1 MGKSASSQSILENS
15 RGSLFVTAKSIK
27 NGLVVLL
34 DALGV
39 SQFNLE
45 ECKDFVRKRDEV
57 RRVASQSY
65 LLGLQNNNNNQ
76 LKLKNNL
83 KPTISAIFGDTL
95 LYAWDFDDRLP
106 SKPVALKFLALWLAH
121 ILWNGI
127 ERQILYRGAMSFG
140 EILIDKKSQTVI
152 GPAVADAAEWYEQ
165 ADWFGVV
172 ITPSCGI
179 GIDYFEFVKEN
190 HMGNNGDV
198 YIDALKD
205 IGIDTD
211 TLKISMLE
219 DLYSSAMVRYCVP
232 LKGDKTGEMWAISWP
247 YAACCMS
254 GNTAGNKCA
263 LDAKL
268 KLLSSLDTLP
278 KLLPKGSEQKISNS
292 LKFFDHCQMVN
303 KK

>member
-1 MGKSASSQSILENS
+1 M
-15 RGSLFVTAKSIK
+15 
-27 NGLVVLL
+27 
-34 DALGV
+34 

-57 RRVASQSY
+57 RSVALQSY
-65 LLGLQNNNNNQ
+65 LLDLRNNNNNQ
-76 LKLKNNL
+76 LKNYLE
-83 KPTISAIFGDTL
+83 PTISAIFGDTL
-95 LYAWDFDDRLP
+95 LYAWDFDDRLL

-179 GIDYFEFVKEN
+179 GIDYFEFGKEN
-190 HMGNNGDV
+190 HIGNNGDV

-205 IGIDTD
+205 VGIDT
-211 TLKISMLE
+211 LGISMLE

-232 LKGDKTGEMWAISWP
+232 LKGDKTKEMWAISWP
-247 YAACCMS
+247 YAACRMS
-254 GNTAGNKCA
+254 GNTSGNKCA

-268 KLLSSLDTLP
+268 KLLSSLDNLP